1 MTRMIG
7 WMITAVLL
15 GTSGC
20 SSEKS
25 AGKAP
30 VAATAQAETSGPLGS
45 SWSDIAKMPDFFTG
59 VWQSTSP
66 MTDGAV
72 NVGYTEKAQAYI
84 AKYKPKRDIQLAGAD
99 CKPAGL
105 PITQRAGSPS
115 KYMFEPGMILVYIE
129 QASMARFIHL
139 NAEHSEAMGPSFMG
153 DSVGHFEGDTLVV
166 DTVGFRDDIVFQYGV
181 KQAPRDP
188 QTPAAPQTPPARG
201 PLGGPPARGVF
212 GPHGPNLRM
221 VERMRLLDK
230 DTLEIKLTI
239 YDDTV
244 FTGPYESQ
252 PVQTFKR
259 ITGEAARLGEWRCE
273 TAIANPYDPEK
284 DSVTSLQPEEMLKRL
299 ERR

>member
-1 MTRMIG
+1 MIG
-7 WMITAVLL
+7 WMFTAVLL

-20 SSEKS
+20 SSEKG
-25 AGKAP
+25 AGNAP
-30 VAATAQAETSGPLGS
+30 VASTAPAEASGPVGS

-59 VWQSTSP
+59 VWQSTTP

-72 NVGYTEKAQAYI
+72 NVGYTEQAQAYI

-139 NAEHSEAMGPSFMG
+139 NAEHSDAMGPSFMG
-153 DSVGHFEGDTLVV
+153 DSVAHFEGDTLVV

-181 KQAPRDP
+181 KQSQRDP
-188 QTPAAPQTPPARG
+188 QSPAAPQS
-201 PLGGPPARGVF
+201 PPARGVF

-221 VERMRLLDK
+221 VERMRLADK

-239 YDDTV
+239 HDDTV

-273 TAIANPYDPEK
+273 TAIANPYDPST
-284 DSVTSLQPEEMLKRL
+284 DSTTSLQPEEMLKKLTGR
-299 ERR
+299 

>member
-1 MTRMIG
+1 MTRTIG

-20 SSEKS
+20 SSDQR
-25 AGKAP
+25 GGTAP
-30 VAATAQAETSGPLGS
+30 VAATTPAAASGPLGS
-45 SWSDIAKMPDFFTG
+45 SWSDIARMPDFFTG
-59 VWQSTSP
+59 VWQSSSP

-72 NVGYTEKAQAYI
+72 NVGYTQQAQAYI

-115 KYMFEPGMILVYIE
+115 KFMFEPGMILIYIE
-129 QASMARFIHL
+129 QASMARFIRL
-139 NAEHSEAMGPSFMG
+139 NAEHSEAIGPSFLG
-153 DSVGHFEGDTLVV
+153 ESVAHFEGDTLVV
-166 DTVGFRDDIVFQYGV
+166 DTVGFRDDIVFQYGT
-181 KQAPRDP
+181 KQVPRDP
-188 QTPAAPQTPPARG
+188 KAPPG
-201 PLGGPPARGVF
+201 PGPMNRAIF

-221 VERMRLLDK
+221 VERMRLADK
-230 DTLEIKLTI
+230 DTLEIKLTV

-259 ITGEAARLGEWRCE
+259 ITGDAAWLGEWRCE
-273 TAIANPYDPEK
+273 TAIANAYDPEK
-284 DSVTSLQPEEMLKRL
+284 DSAKSVQPEETLKRL
-299 ERR
+299 EGR